1 MYGWLEIAWKYCYR
15 RLVISS
21 FLVCRRGGRH
31 LLAYLL
37 HLPLWTG
44 IGSLR
49 NGNTLP

>member
-37 HLPLWTG
+37 HLPYLFG
-44 IGSLR
+44 LVSGA
-49 NGNTLP
+49 